1 MVGSQNTSIEVLQP
15 SEAGNIYHK
24 FDEHGTEESPSCRL
38 LRGRFQAKNYLR
50 QGAGNEEHKHTEKQ
64 K

>member
-1 MVGSQNTSIEVLQP
+1 MVGSQNTSIKVLQP

-24 FDEHGTEESPSCRL
+24 FDEHGTVDSPSCRL
-38 LRGRFQAKNYLR
+38 LRGRFQVKNYLR
-50 QGAGNEEHKHTEKQ
+50 QGAGNEEDEHTEKQ